1 MMGCDAGRGFFVFM
15 GEARRNEITPAA
27 GATNLDER
35 RTMKKHW
42 IAALAALALLPL
54 AVTAQSPE
62 ERIHQAMTRAQEV
75 GIPVSLLESKM
86 AEGHAKGVPL
96 DRIAMAIETRLQALE
111 RARDVMGRGAEDLDA
126 AQISVGADAL
136 GAGVSEEVLQ
146 EMAASSGGE
155 RRAVAVAALTQLV
168 LQGSFPRRRST
179 ASRLPWP
186 AVPRPWP
193 TSLPRPGR
201 AGPSFPRVRGLRP
214 APRER
219 PRAGLP
225 GRCRRRAGAF
235 RPPFRLAASRR
246 VSLRGVRQG
255 VVACRLRA

>member
-1 MMGCDAGRGFFVFM
+1 
-15 GEARRNEITPAA
+15 
-27 GATNLDER
+27 
-35 RTMKKHW
+35 MKKHW

-96 DRIAMAIETRLQALE
+96 DRIAMAIESRLQALE

-168 LQGSFPRRRST
+168 LQGV
-179 ASRLPWP
+179 LPQEALHRVQAALARGP
-186 AVPRPWP
+186 AALANLPAQAGAGGAFIPKGAGPPAGTPGAAQGGPPGSVPA
-193 TSLPRPGR
+193 PGR
-201 AGPSFPRVRGLRP
+201 GIPPTIPPRGKPPGKPPGGPPGGGGL
-214 APRER
+214 
-219 PRAGLP
+219 
-225 GRCRRRAGAF
+225 
-235 RPPFRLAASRR
+235 
-246 VSLRGVRQG
+246 
-255 VVACRLRA
+255 